1 MARKAVEVGGKR
13 DEIINEARKMF
24 FEKGFDG
31 MTIRELQRAVGCE
44 VGLFYYYF
52 KSKDEVFEV
61 VVENLAKEWAETF
74 SECVENGGES
84 SRENVEKL
92 FGLMCELGT
101 EYAKKNLHWSVK
113 SALCDR
119 MAVEALPFV
128 EEGLES
134 STLAMAVTYAVAKLA
149 FGDDNSRKKN
159 EKVKEL
165 LDAFVPEEE
174 KKGREETN
182 RRDISVVLL

>member
-13 DEIINEARKMF
+13 EEIINEARKMF

-61 VVENLAKEWAETF
+61 VVDNLAKEWAETF
-74 SECVENGGES
+74 SQAVENEKES
-84 SRENVEKL
+84 TRANIEKTFEVL
-92 FGLMCELGT
+92 CNLGT

-149 FGDDNSRKKN
+149 FGDDSLRDKDGKI
-159 EKVKEL
+159 KEL

-174 KKGREETN
+174 TKGREETN

>member
-1 MARKAVEVGGKR
+1 MSRKAVEVGGKR
-13 DEIINEARKMF
+13 DEIINEARKML

-74 SECVENGGES
+74 SESVESGEKS
-84 SRENVEKL
+84 PRENIEKIFEML
-92 FGLMCELGT
+92 CELGT

-128 EEGLES
+128 EAGIES

-149 FGDDNSRKKN
+149 FGDDSVRAKN
-159 EKVKEL
+159 EKIKEL
-165 LDAFVPEEE
+165 LSAFVPEEE
-174 KKGREETN
+174 TRREETN